1 MSLEFSKLSASV
13 LVAGLIAI
21 GVGKLSS
28 HVYHDGEMPE
38 KRGFS
43 IAVSDAVATDAPTS
57 EAATPAVDMTALLA
71 SADPKVGEGLTK
83 TCKACHD
90 FSQGGA
96 NKVGP
101 ALWGISGKKIGVHE
115 GYKYSADLAAKS
127 AEVWNEKNLN
137 AFLEKPKAFA
147 KGTKMAFPGI
157 KKPEERAAVIKYLE
171 TLK

>member
-21 GVGKLSS
+21 GVGKVSAT
-28 HVYHDGEMPE
+28 VYHAGEMPE

-43 IAVSDAVATDAPTS
+43 IAVADAVAADAPA
-57 EAATPAVDMTALLA
+57 EASAPAVDMTALLA
-71 SADPKVGEGLTK
+71 KADPKMGEGLTK
-83 TCKACHD
+83 ACKACHD
-90 FSQGGA
+90 FAQGGA

-101 ALWGISGKKIGVHE
+101 ALWGVYGKKIGTHE

-127 AEVWNEKNLN
+127 SESWDEKSLN
-137 AFLEKPKAFA
+137 AFLEKPKGFA
-147 KGTKMAFPGI
+147 KGTKMSFPGI